1 MMMRVS
7 RIPRHP
13 RFISGAEETVHD
25 IQPIIDRALQ
35 VLETHRLD
43 RTGAY
48 ARWIWQD
55 AAGGRELG
63 LNEYGCADAAN
74 ILYMVGAFPCDPV
87 ERQAWIDTLQGFQ
100 NPATG
105 LFTEATHHPYHTTAH
120 CIAALELFDA
130 RPRHPLTAL
139 HRYLDQDELYRFLD
153 GLHWQDDPW
162 IASHQGA
169 GIYAALVLA
178 GEAPRAW
185 QDWYF
190 AWLYE
195 EADPATGFWR
205 KGHVVPTCQGDS
217 FSGTLAEPT
226 VFPHLA
232 ASFHYLFNHEYAHRP
247 LHYPAQAVETCLD
260 IYANRRWPT
269 LGHAVT
275 FAEVDWVY
283 TLNRAQR
290 QAGTRFTETKD
301 ALRAFADEYVG
312 FLLKLDPETHENF
325 NDLHTLFGCICA
337 LAELQAALPGYL
349 ASDKPL
355 KLVLDR
361 RPFI

>member
-1 MMMRVS
+1 M
-7 RIPRHP
+7 
-13 RFISGAEETVHD
+13 FETTHD
-25 IQPIIDRALQ
+25 IQPIIDRARE
-35 VLETHRLD
+35 VLATHELD
-43 RTGAY
+43 RPGAY
-48 ARWIWQD
+48 ARWIWQNEE
-55 AAGGRELG
+55 GSRELG

-74 ILYMVGAFPCDPV
+74 ILYMIGAFPQDPE
-87 ERQAWIDTLQGFQ
+87 ERASWITVLQDFQ
-100 NPATG
+100 DSATG
-105 LFTEATHHPYHTTAH
+105 LFNEATHHPYHTTAH

-130 RPRHPLTAL
+130 RPKHELAKL
-139 HRYLDQDELYRFLD
+139 HRYLDRDELHEFLD
-153 GLHWQDDPW
+153 GLHWENDPW

-178 GEAPRAW
+178 GEASREW

-190 AWLYE
+190 AWLYD
-195 EADPATGFWR
+195 EADPQTGFWR
-205 KGHVVPTCQGDS
+205 KGHVIPTCQGDS
-217 FSGTLAEPT
+217 FSGVLDAPT

-247 LHYPAQAVETCLD
+247 MHYPEAAVKTCLD
-260 IYANRRWPT
+260 IYENHRWPT

-290 QAGTRFTETKD
+290 QAGTLFAETKA
-301 ALRAFADEYVG
+301 ALKSFADEYIAY
-312 FLLKLDPETHENF
+312 LLDLDPKTHENF

-349 ASDKPL
+349 TSEKPL

>member
-1 MMMRVS
+1 M
-7 RIPRHP
+7 
-13 RFISGAEETVHD
+13 HD
-25 IQPIIDRALQ
+25 IQPTIDRVRK
-35 VLETHRLD
+35 VLATHKLD
-43 RTGAY
+43 RPGAY
-48 ARWIWQD
+48 ARWIWQNED
-55 AAGGRELG
+55 SSRELG

-74 ILYMVGAFPCDPV
+74 ILYMIGAFPQDPK
-87 ERQAWIDTLQGFQ
+87 ERASWIGVLQDFQ
-100 NPATG
+100 DPTTG
-105 LFTEATHHPYHTTAH
+105 LFNEATHHPYHTTAH

-130 RPRHPLTAL
+130 RPKYELTDL
-139 HRYLDQDELYRFLD
+139 HRYLDREELYLFLD
-153 GLHWQDDPW
+153 GLHWERDPW

-178 GEAPRAW
+178 GETTRTW

-190 AWLYE
+190 SWLYD

-205 KGHVVPTCQGDS
+205 KDHVIPTCQGDS
-217 FSGTLAEPT
+217 FSGVLDEPT

-247 LHYPAQAVETCLD
+247 MHYPEAAVKTCLD
-260 IYANRRWPT
+260 IYENHRWPT

-290 QAGTRFTETKD
+290 QAGTLFAETKA
-301 ALRAFADEYVG
+301 ALASFADEYIPY
-312 FLLKLDPETHENF
+312 LLGLDPSTHENF
-325 NDLHTLFGCICA
+325 NDLHTLFGCVCA

-349 ASDKPL
+349 MSDKPL

>member
-1 MMMRVS
+1 M
-7 RIPRHP
+7 
-13 RFISGAEETVHD
+13 HD
-25 IQPIIDRALQ
+25 IQPIIDRALR
-35 VLETHRLD
+35 VLKTHRLD
-43 RTGAY
+43 RPGAY
-48 ARWIWQD
+48 ARWIWQNAD
-55 AAGGRELG
+55 GTRELG

-74 ILYMVGAFPCDPV
+74 ILYMVGAFPSDSE
-87 ERQAWIDTLQGFQ
+87 ERASWIEVLRSFQ
-100 NPATG
+100 HADTG
-105 LFTEATHHPYHTTAH
+105 LFEEATHHPYHTTAH
-120 CIAALELFDA
+120 CIAALELFDV
-130 RPRHPLTAL
+130 RPVHELTAL
-139 HRYLDQDELYRFLD
+139 HRYLDRDELHRFLD
-153 GLHWQDDPW
+153 GLRWEDDPW

-178 GEAPRAW
+178 GEAQRAW

-190 AWLYE
+190 AWLWDE
-195 EADPATGFWR
+195 VDPETGFWR
-205 KGHVVPTCQGDS
+205 RGHVVPTRQGDS
-217 FSGTLAEPT
+217 FSGTLDAPT

-247 LHYPAQAVETCLD
+247 MRYPEAAVKTCLD
-260 IYANRRWPT
+260 IYAHRRWPT

-290 QAGTRFTETKD
+290 QAGTLFAETKT
-301 ALRAFADEYVG
+301 ALTAFADEYIA
-312 FLLKLDPETHENF
+312 FLLDLDPATHENF